1 MSGLSTLMALSV
13 RRSMRSSSSPMT
25 SMSSLAALA
34 GSSGVRMVMYLEG
47 EKTDGDATQ
56 DGTRRN
62 EGNTA
67 AVQDTNEHNIATS
80 RGRGVVCCISN

>member
-13 RRSMRSSSSPMT
+13 RRSMRSSSSPT
-25 SMSSLAALA
+25 KSSLAALA
-34 GSSGVRMVMYLEG
+34 GSSGVRMVMYLER

-67 AVQDTNEHNIATS
+67 AVQDTNTTS
-80 RGRGVVCCISN
+80 PHLVGVLYIIS